1 LTFAPQVLGTTTSQT
16 VTVSNTGK
24 APFHLTS
31 ITLEPP
37 FNYTGYTSSV
47 AIQPGKSFQFKV
59 TFDPNQAVSYTN
71 TVALGFDVI
80 PGKSVSLAASGT
92 LPTKLAISSFPT
104 LPPIT
109 QNAAYLAPLSAAAG
123 NGQLTWSLAAG
134 SSLPAGLTLSSTGTI
149 SGTPAS
155 SVGLGT
161 DTFTVQVTDSS
172 QPPQLASAVLNTTVD
187 PPNVGTTQC
196 GNITWDVAGTSTPIV
211 PLTDLGTGTYLGYE
225 GGLYPNG
232 SNVAPPAQE
241 AAALALAQ
249 AIQPLNA
256 SGSPDPNGIYAFLSI
271 GVSITRTIFDQF
283 EPAEVGDPTL
293 NSHLVLVNAAIDGVD
308 SPQWVS
314 PTGGPWLTVLNY
326 YLPYQNVSPN
336 QVVAAWVM
344 MPHSNPTGVYPADMA
359 DQESDLTAVLQ
370 DLHTLFP
377 NLAIA
382 YVTTTHY
389 GGYST
394 SPAYPEPDSYEFG
407 LAVQNVIADQIN
419 GQANLNYNAANGP
432 VMAPLLM
439 WGPYTW
445 ANGLLPRSDGLTWN
459 CQDMSNDGLH
469 PSAAGRNKEAGLL
482 ETFFKTDPTATPW
495 FLQP

>member
-1 LTFAPQVLGTTTSQT
+1 MSPTSIAFNSVNVGTQGNCQPITVTNTGESFLTINSFSLTPFLVFQLQYGYAPRTLSPGQFQTYCIKFVPGAGQAYTGQFSVSIAGVANPSVVNLSGTGITTTAVASVSPSTLTFAPQALGTTTSQT

-172 QPPQLASAVLNTTVD
+172 QPPRLASAVLNTTVD
-187 PPNVGTTQC
+187 PPNVGTTDC

-225 GGLYPNG
+225 GGLYPDG

-241 AAALALAQ
+241 DAALALAQ
-249 AIQPLNA
+249 GIQPLNA

-283 EPAEVGDPTL
+283 EPAEAGDPTL

-308 SPQWVS
+308 SPQLS
-314 PTGGPWLTVLNY
+314 LI
-326 YLPYQNVSPN
+326 
-336 QVVAAWVM
+336 
-344 MPHSNPTGVYPADMA
+344 H
-359 DQESDLTAVLQ
+359 
-370 DLHTLFP
+370 
-377 NLAIA
+377 I
-382 YVTTTHY
+382 
-389 GGYST
+389 
-394 SPAYPEPDSYEFG
+394 
-407 LAVQNVIADQIN
+407 
-419 GQANLNYNAANGP
+419 
-432 VMAPLLM
+432 
-439 WGPYTW
+439 
-445 ANGLLPRSDGLTWN
+445 
-459 CQDMSNDGLH
+459 
-469 PSAAGRNKEAGLL
+469 
-482 ETFFKTDPTATPW
+482 
-495 FLQP
+495 